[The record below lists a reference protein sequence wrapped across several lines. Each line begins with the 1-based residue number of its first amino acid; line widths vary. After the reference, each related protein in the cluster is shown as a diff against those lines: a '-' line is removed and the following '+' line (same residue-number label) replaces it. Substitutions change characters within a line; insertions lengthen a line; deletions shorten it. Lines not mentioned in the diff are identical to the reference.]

1 MFKGGRY
8 LVAWR
13 ESYDIPNVR
22 HEAPI
27 PMASKVGNMVN
38 TSWIPGRSMETGEV
52 PRSVEEQGRHCLRNM
67 AYVLA
72 QAGAQP
78 TDVLKVTV
86 FIKSN
91 DDRQAINPAW
101 TEMFPDE
108 RDRPARQQSVI
119 ETLNYD
125 IQIEAF
131 AVVSA

>member
-1 MFKGGRY
+1 M
-8 LVAWR
+8 AWR
-13 ESYDIPNVR
+13 ESFDIPNVR

-27 PMASKVGNMVN
+27 PMASRVGNMVN

-52 PRSVEEQGRHCLRNM
+52 PSSVEEQARNCLRNLT
-67 AYVLA
+67 YVLA

-78 TDVLKVTV
+78 SDVLKVTV
-86 FIKSN
+86 FIKS
-91 DDRQAINPAW
+91 DGDRQAINPAW
-101 TEMFPDE
+101 MEMFPDE

-131 AVVSA
+131 AVVSS